1 MAVPGL
7 RDGRLIRCPV
17 DGHGGPLTHKSA
29 GHGPLSRRA
38 CSANLCTAALAR
50 VPRPGEWRGWFG
62 PVPTRFSGPRPPG
75 GEDFSR
81 FAKVSV
87 DDLGLVVAGQH
98 DFAVRDR
105 DRVDLDI
112 RHPAVPGGRL

>member
-1 MAVPGL
+1 
-7 RDGRLIRCPV
+7 
-17 DGHGGPLTHKSA
+17 
-29 GHGPLSRRA
+29 
-38 CSANLCTAALAR
+38 
-50 VPRPGEWRGWFG
+50 
-62 PVPTRFSGPRPPG
+62 VPTRFSGPRPPG

-112 RHPAVPGGRL
+112 RHPAVPGGRLGDLVHVSLGRDPGADVEELPDPSPQPEIVDVGRATVTGPFWRRI